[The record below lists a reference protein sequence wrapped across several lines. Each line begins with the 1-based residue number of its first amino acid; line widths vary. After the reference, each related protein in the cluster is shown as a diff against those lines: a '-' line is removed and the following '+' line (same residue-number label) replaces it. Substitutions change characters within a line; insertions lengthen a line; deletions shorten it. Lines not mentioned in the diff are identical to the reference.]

1 MQFPVLQRCWGIG
14 EEMLHLG
21 GTAWQ
26 ASLPLFWTRLEF
38 LELLGLFDGGAMPV
52 QSWTQILLKDL
63 QLFRSAQR
71 FEQSFSP
78 AHFVL
83 DKEHI
88 ILGVLQSQ
96 TWNFS
101 TIKKKKERGG
111 GAVSSR
117 QPTGHSWLCGLL
129 YGSQPAPEG
138 LQIQL
143 LHQLPTHIWETIC
156 IVLGWGFFS
165 VAFLQADCVG
175 DVFLNL
181 GIISSSFLSF
191 LSSSDGLLFLT
202 RVGDLSFSPQP
213 STCACIYG
221 RTCKCCWNAAGKGFP
236 FFTDKRKGL
245 SESISTKS
253 NWVYSI

>member
-101 TIKKKKERGG
+101 TIKKKKKREEEVPFLAGNPQATAG
-111 GAVSSR
+111 SVVFCMA
-117 QPTGHSWLCGLL
+117 H
-129 YGSQPAPEG
+129 SQP
-138 LQIQL
+138 QR
-143 LHQLPTHIWETIC
+143 
-156 IVLGWGFFS
+156 
-165 VAFLQADCVG
+165 DCKS
-175 DVFLNL
+175 N
-181 GIISSSFLSF
+181 S
-191 LSSSDGLLFLT
+191 
-202 RVGDLSFSPQP
+202 
-213 STCACIYG
+213 
-221 RTCKCCWNAAGKGFP
+221 
-236 FFTDKRKGL
+236 
-245 SESISTKS
+245 SISFPLTSEKLS
-253 NWVYSI
+253 ALSWDEDFSL